1 MSASIKKRK
10 SKVGYAALPLYIFTL
25 IFVLIPLILLVI
37 LSFIKD
43 GAITTA
49 NYQSIFDS
57 MYMTIYMDSLKLA
70 LTTTVLA
77 IVIGYPF
84 GYFVSRLQSRYKKLI
99 LLLIMIPFWTSSLLR
114 LYGWKI
120 IFQANGVLD
129 QLLMKLN
136 ITDEPLKL
144 LYNYETVV
152 FGMVYA
158 LVPFMILAVYQ
169 STEKIDWHLVEAARD
184 LGASPRKAFWTILFP
199 LTKPGLLSGV
209 ILTFVPSMG
218 LYFIADILGGNKV
231 VIIGNLI
238 QTKMSRGRDEA
249 FAAAVAVCLMI
260 ATFALLWLYRKIT
273 KSKDLEGII

>member
-37 LSFIKD
+37 LSFTKD

>member
-37 LSFIKD
+37 LSFTKD

-249 FAAAVAVCLMI
+249 FAAAVAVCLMV

>member
-37 LSFIKD
+37 LSFTKD

-144 LYNYETVV
+144 LYNYETVI